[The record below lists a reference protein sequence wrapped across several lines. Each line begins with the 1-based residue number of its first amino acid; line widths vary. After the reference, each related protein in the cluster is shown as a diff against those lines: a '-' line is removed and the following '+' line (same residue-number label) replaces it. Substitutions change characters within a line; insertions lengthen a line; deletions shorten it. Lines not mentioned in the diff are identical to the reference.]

1 MTSAPSGIIC
11 RGYGVG
17 KNSNLSIAVLEGVR
31 VMKKLLLSVLTYM
44 IVTTSV
50 AWAQDALYFYK
61 RGLESSLAYKRVGYF
76 TKALELNPNLVEA
89 YEKRAIHYYYQRRY
103 DKAIQDY
110 TKVIEL
116 KPDEAEAYRMLG
128 TAYLKKEELK
138 LALDNLSRAIELD
151 PKMAS
156 AYGFRAEAYRL
167 SGMATEAVR
176 DSTEA
181 ISLRGTE
188 RTTAA
193 AYRTRAKALLDL
205 GHEEES
211 DADFNKSVEL
221 DPRYV
226 LIRYLTGTSSLEG
239 VRRMGLMGI
248 IAICF
253 VGIFQLTMRAPRK
266 DGHR

>member
-1 MTSAPSGIIC
+1 
-11 RGYGVG
+11 
-17 KNSNLSIAVLEGVR
+17 
-31 VMKKLLLSVLTYM
+31 MKKILFAILTYM
-44 IVTTSV
+44 MVTTSA
-50 AWAQDALYFYK
+50 AWAQDAMYFYK
-61 RGLESSLAYKRVGYF
+61 RGVESSLANRKIHYF

-89 YEKRAIHYYYQRRY
+89 YEKRAIHYYFQQRF
-103 DKAIQDY
+103 DNAIHDY

-116 KPDEAEAYRMLG
+116 KPGAAEAYRRRG
-128 TAYLKKEELK
+128 SAHLKKGELEP
-138 LALDNLSRAIELD
+138 AIDSLSRAIELD
-151 PKMAS
+151 PRVAS

-181 ISLRGTE
+181 IGLRGDE
-188 RTTAA
+188 RTTAT
-193 AYRTRAKALLDL
+193 AYRTRAKALLEL

-226 LIRYLTGTSSLEG
+226 LIRYLTGNSSLEG
-239 VRRMGLMGI
+239 VRQMGLMGI

-253 VGIFQLTMRAPRK
+253 VGIFQLTIRAPRK
-266 DGHR
+266 GRHHRS

>member
-1 MTSAPSGIIC
+1 
-11 RGYGVG
+11 
-17 KNSNLSIAVLEGVR
+17 
-31 VMKKLLLSVLTYM
+31 MKKILFAILTYM
-44 IVTTSV
+44 MVTTSA
-50 AWAQDALYFYK
+50 AWAQDAMYFYK
-61 RGLESSLAYKRVGYF
+61 HGVESSLANRKIHYF

-89 YEKRAIHYYYQRRY
+89 YEKRAIHYYFQQRF
-103 DKAIQDY
+103 DNAIHDY

-116 KPDEAEAYRMLG
+116 KPGAAEAYRRRG
-128 TAYLKKEELK
+128 SAQLKKGELEP
-138 LALDNLSRAIELD
+138 AIDSLSRAIELD
-151 PKMAS
+151 PRVAS

-181 ISLRGTE
+181 IGLRGDE
-188 RTTAA
+188 RTTAT
-193 AYRTRAKALLDL
+193 AYRTRAKALLEL

-226 LIRYLTGTSSLEG
+226 LIRYLTGNSSLEG
-239 VRRMGLMGI
+239 VRQMGLMGI

-253 VGIFQLTMRAPRK
+253 VGIFQLTIRAPRK
-266 DGHR
+266 GRHH

>member
-1 MTSAPSGIIC
+1 
-11 RGYGVG
+11 
-17 KNSNLSIAVLEGVR
+17 
-31 VMKKLLLSVLTYM
+31 MKKMLLSLLTYM
-44 IVTTSV
+44 MVLTSV
-50 AWAQDALYFYK
+50 AWAQDAIYFYK
-61 RGLESSLAYKRVGYF
+61 QGLESSLANQRIGYF

-89 YEKRAIHYYYQRRY
+89 YEKRAFHYYYQRRY

-116 KPDEAEAYRMLG
+116 KPDGSEAYRMRG
-128 TAYLKKEELK
+128 SAHLKKEELQ
-138 LALDNLSRAIELD
+138 LAIDNLNRAIELD
-151 PKMAS
+151 PRAAS

-181 ISLRGTE
+181 IGLRGDE
-188 RTTAA
+188 RTTAT
-193 AYRTRAKALLDL
+193 AYRTRAKALLEL
-205 GHEEES
+205 GREEES

-226 LIRYLTGTSSLEG
+226 LIRYLASTSSLEG

-253 VGIFQLTMRAPRK
+253 VGIFQLTMRAPQKGR
-266 DGHR
+266 HH

>member
-1 MTSAPSGIIC
+1 
-11 RGYGVG
+11 
-17 KNSNLSIAVLEGVR
+17 
-31 VMKKLLLSVLTYM
+31 MKKMLITVLAYIM
-44 IVTTSV
+44 MTTSV
-50 AWAQDALYFYK
+50 AWAQDAMYFYK
-61 RGLESSLAYKRVGYF
+61 RGLESSLAYKRIGYF

-89 YEKRAIHYYYQRRY
+89 YEKRAFHYYYQRRY

-116 KPDEAEAYRMLG
+116 NPAGAEAYRMRG
-128 TAYLKKEELK
+128 SSHLKKEELQ
-138 LALDNLSRAIELD
+138 LAIDNLNRAIELD
-151 PKMAS
+151 PEVAS

-176 DSTEA
+176 DSTVA
-181 ISLRGTE
+181 IGLRGDE
-188 RTTAA
+188 RTTAI
-193 AYRTRAKALLDL
+193 AYRTRAKALLEL

-226 LIRYLTGTSSLEG
+226 LIRYLASTSSLEG

-248 IAICF
+248 IAVCF

-266 DGHR
+266 RRHH